1 MVGEIVDRMMK
12 NPANDLFR
20 GYYPF
25 IRRMILPTILII
37 IFILLMDLSNGSMAI
52 SAIFTGFSV
61 GPVLLLERVIIIY
74 LIKQKNMEN

>member
-12 NPANDLFR
+12 NPANDLFG

-74 LIKQKNMEN
+74 LIKQKNIEN